1 MKNLKLELKWGV
13 LFVLAGLIWMI
24 FEKAMG
30 WHDVHL
36 ENHATYTLIFAPI
49 AIAIYVLALVDK
61 KRNFYSGRMNYREG
75 FISGLWITLIVVLL
89 TPLSQYISHEF
100 ISPEYFPNIIRL
112 SVEKGM
118 MSQEEAE
125 SYFNLK
131 SYVQQSLIFAAFMGF
146 ITSAVVAFF
155 VKSKS

>member
-1 MKNLKLELKWGV
+1 MKNLKIELKWGV
-13 LFVLAGLIWMI
+13 LFILAGLIWMI

-49 AIAIYVLALVDK
+49 AIALYVLALLDK

-75 FISGLWITLIVVLL
+75 FFSGLWITLVVVLL
-89 TPLSQYISHEF
+89 TPFSQYISHEF
-100 ISPEYFPNIIRL
+100 ISPEYFPNVIRL

-131 SYVQQSLIFAAFMGF
+131 SYVQQSLIFAAFMGL
-146 ITSAVVAFF
+146 ITSAAVAFF

>member
-131 SYVQQSLIFAAFMGF
+131 SYVQQSLIFAAFMGL

>member
-1 MKNLKLELKWGV
+1 MKNLKIEVKWGV
-13 LFVLAGLIWMI
+13 LFILAGLIWMV

-30 WHDVHL
+30 WHDIHL

-49 AIAIYVLALVDK
+49 AIALYVFALVDK
-61 KRNFYSGRMNYREG
+61 KRSFYSGRMNYLEG
-75 FISGLWITLIVVLL
+75 FISGLVLTLVVVIL

-118 MSQEEAE
+118 MTQEEAE
-125 SYFNLK
+125 GYFTLMSYI
-131 SYVQQSLIFAAFMGF
+131 QQSLIFAAFMGVV
-146 ITSAVVAFF
+146 TSAVVAFF
-155 VKSKS
+155 VRSRS